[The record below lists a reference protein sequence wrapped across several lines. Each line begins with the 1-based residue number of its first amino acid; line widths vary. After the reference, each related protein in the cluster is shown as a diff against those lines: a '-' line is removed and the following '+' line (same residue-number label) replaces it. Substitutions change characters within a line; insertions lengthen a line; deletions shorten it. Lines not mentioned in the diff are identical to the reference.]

1 MRLSVA
7 IAAVFFSMV
16 GLSMADNVRASIR
29 KPTNIPAEA
38 LGPAL
43 QALAKQRD
51 FQIVYVSEEI
61 ETLRTEGAIGEFT
74 AEEALR
80 HLLKGTGLTYEYLD
94 EKTVTIVKAVHS
106 GATTSIP
113 TSTELELESRPVARE
128 NRKGLRLAQAT
139 GADKSTASSIVAQA
153 GPDEQ
158 VRGALA
164 EVVVTA
170 QKREERVS
178 EVPQSIT
185 AISGEALRSSDVQ
198 SLQDLAAVVPGMTI
212 TGSGGAGS
220 NQIILRGITSG
231 SDISPLVA
239 VYVDDVP
246 YGSVTAQSKFTSIA
260 FEMGSFDLQRVE
272 VLRGPQGTLYG
283 ASAFGGLVKYVM
295 TPPSLDRI
303 EGKVQLDGSGTDGGG
318 FNSGVRA
325 AVSVPLIAD
334 TLAVRVSAVRNH
346 DAGFIDNVFTGA
358 SNVNASTT
366 TAGRLAVLARPADWL
381 TLRATVLG
389 QDIAR
394 DGTDRVDF
402 NGASGIPAYGDLQQS
417 SRIAQPFNQTYRLYS
432 LAGDADLGFATL
444 SATAGYQTDRSS
456 NVQEAPLYTHS
467 LGGLLASHGH
477 PIDDTALVPIPSG
490 NITTG
495 EIRLA
500 SKPETTLEWL
510 GGLYYTK
517 EDNFYTNNIV
527 GYLHGTPIPFDIAT
541 FTGPTAY
548 KEYAVFG
555 DLTYHFSSS
564 FDAQV
569 GARYSR
575 NKQSIS
581 QTYGDGLLTG
591 PTVSNLQSS
600 AGVATY
606 LGTVRYHFNDRNL
619 VYARVASGYRP
630 GGPNT
635 QVTDPVTGTV
645 RGASSFAPDSI
656 WNYEL
661 GVKLSP
667 NRMVSFDASVFH
679 INWKDIQLV
688 SVVDGLTA
696 FVNGGRAKSDGV
708 ETALA
713 FLPVRELTLSVTAA
727 YTNARL
733 SDAVPSIKAL
743 SGQRLPNAPRISSS
757 LQAEYRTELG
767 GGWIGFSGA
776 GWSYIGNRNVSFDGS
791 TSPLQYEL
799 PAYQRIDLRAGAER
813 GDWNLSLYAKNVAN
827 KRGEISADTSFALP
841 LYRIS
846 VIQPRTIGAL
856 LTFTF

>member
-1 MRLSVA
+1 
-7 IAAVFFSMV
+7 
-16 GLSMADNVRASIR
+16 
-29 KPTNIPAEA
+29 
-38 LGPAL
+38 
-43 QALAKQRD
+43 
-51 FQIVYVSEEI
+51 
-61 ETLRTEGAIGEFT
+61 
-74 AEEALR
+74 
-80 HLLKGTGLTYEYLD
+80 
-94 EKTVTIVKAVHS
+94 
-106 GATTSIP
+106 
-113 TSTELELESRPVARE
+113 
-128 NRKGLRLAQAT
+128 
-139 GADKSTASSIVAQA
+139 
-153 GPDEQ
+153 
-158 VRGALA
+158 
-164 EVVVTA
+164 
-170 QKREERVS
+170 
-178 EVPQSIT
+178 
-185 AISGEALRSSDVQ
+185 
-198 SLQDLAAVVPGMTI
+198 
-212 TGSGGAGS
+212 
-220 NQIILRGITSG
+220 
-231 SDISPLVA
+231 LVA

-283 ASAFGGLVKYVM
+283 ASAFGGIVKYVM
-295 TPPSLDRI
+295 TPPSLDRV

-334 TLAVRVSAVRNH
+334 TLAIRVSAVRNH
-346 DAGFIDNVFTGA
+346 DAGFVDNVFTGA
-358 SNVNASTT
+358 SDVNSSTT
-366 TAGRLAVLARPADWL
+366 TAGRFALLAKPSDWL

-389 QDIAR
+389 QDIDR
-394 DGTDRVDF
+394 DGTDRVDVK
-402 NGASGIPAYGDLQQS
+402 GASGAPAFGDLKQS
-417 SRIAQPFNQTYRLYS
+417 SLIAQPFNQVYRLYS
-432 LAGDADLGFATL
+432 LAGDADLGFGVL
-444 SATAGYQTDRSS
+444 SATAGYQTDRSL

-467 LGGLLASHGH
+467 LGALLASLGH
-477 PIDDTALVPIPSG
+477 PIDDTALEPIPSG

-500 SKPETTLEWL
+500 SKDGTTLEWL

-517 EDNFYTNNIV
+517 EDNFYTNDIV
-527 GYLHGTPIPFDIAT
+527 GYLHGTPIPFDLAT
-541 FTGPTAY
+541 FTGPTSY

-555 DLTYHFSSS
+555 DLTWHFSPS

-581 QTYGDGLLTG
+581 QSYGDGILTG

-606 LGTVRYHFNDRNL
+606 LGTARYHFNEHNL
-619 VYARVASGYRP
+619 AYARVSSGYRP

-635 QVTDPVTGTV
+635 QVVDPVTGTV
-645 RGASSFAPDSI
+645 RGASAFAPDSL

-688 SVVDGLTA
+688 SVVDGLSA

-708 ETALA
+708 ETALS
-713 FLPVRELTLSVTAA
+713 FLPIRELTLSATAA

-733 SDAVPSIKAL
+733 ADAVPSIKAL
-743 SGQRLPNAPRISSS
+743 SGQRLPNSPRVSAA
-757 LQAEYRTELG
+757 LQAEYRTGLG
-767 GGWIGFSGA
+767 GDWIGYTGA
-776 GWSYIGNRNVSFDGS
+776 SWSYIGNRNVSFDTS
-791 TSPLQYEL
+791 TSPVQYVL
-799 PAYQRIDLRAGAER
+799 PDYQRIDLRAGAER
-813 GDWNLSLYAKNVAN
+813 GAWNISLYAKNVAN

-846 VIQPRTIGAL
+846 IIQPRTLGAL